1 MTHKSCPKCEGE
13 MILCYVDQGSKGI
26 LVKNADGDK
35 LFGNKKNT
43 RINPNICA
51 DCGWVEWYA
60 VEPGNL
66 K

>member
-1 MTHKSCPKCEGE
+1 MIATSCPKCQGE
-13 MILCYVDQGSKGI
+13 RVKCYVDQGLKGL
-26 LVKNADGDK
+26 LVKNAEGDK

-43 RINPNICA
+43 RINPLVCT

-60 VEPGNL
+60 DEPQNL